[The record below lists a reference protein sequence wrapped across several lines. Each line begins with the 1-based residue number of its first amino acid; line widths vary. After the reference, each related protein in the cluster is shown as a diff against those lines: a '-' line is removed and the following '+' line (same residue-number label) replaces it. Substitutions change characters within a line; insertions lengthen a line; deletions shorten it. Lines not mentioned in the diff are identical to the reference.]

1 MNRPLA
7 FVFVT
12 LLALGGALPALAD
25 ASTAPAATPAGQTAK
40 DIHQDKKSIV
50 KTKSQRRQATRQ
62 LNRDKA
68 AGNTAGAKAQRQA
81 VKGDTKT
88 IAQDKGAIHNAR
100 KTRRQSKAA
109 ATATG
114 GTGGK

>member
-12 LLALGGALPALAD
+12 LLALGTALPALAD
-25 ASTAPAATPAGQTAK
+25 GSTAPAAIPAGQTAK

-62 LNRDKA
+62 GARDKA
-68 AGNTAGAKAQRQA
+68 AGNTAGAKAESQA

-88 IAQDKGAIHNAR
+88 IAQDKGAIHSAR
-100 KTRRQSKAA
+100 KTRRQSKAT
-109 ATATG
+109 TATG